1 MRATALTRHGQL
13 RTYCACE
20 RPPSPAVV
28 GSAPIAH
35 AGGRPQNW
43 HDCTETPAPE
53 LLLRG
58 SLVDLFVPYYG
69 NARLFI
75 APPSVGELLLVLPEP
90 TGQSAIPLDEAWS
103 RPELLGSFVY
113 SAAEFGV
120 TEDSADLFVDAV
132 IARLLQAGVKRG
144 VLWVADGIER
154 ASVLGLSQEA
164 DVCLTQLTAPVAP
177 GLDFVIGVSA
187 SLSLDPASGIVEVT
201 NRPLGYF
208 GERAPAGAPVTSGL
222 LALSGP
228 KVGTISYSAAFTGD
242 SLLNAS
248 SWGLQF
254 GHAQASTA
262 NWLPFAAAPA
272 GSVGFSVSV
281 DPSDPFNEVV
291 SAGTAPVIRSRMDFD
306 DKTALTSSLLT
317 RQGAPVRLIARA
329 VPGSPAGLVFNR
341 GPADRPVLLAPIGDF
356 ELAADTG
363 GDTAYLMCGLAGT
376 EAIKFRPQR
385 GQGSDL
391 IRFTP
396 YQPAYAPRYPFS
408 VTSPVS
414 PQTDPTAPLLDG
426 TMTTSWATIVG
437 GSGPPAY
444 VAQPKGAALYG
455 VGGAPYANRK
465 VLAWA
470 DPSAPLPSGE
480 PFPLAGYGQP
490 GAGWSPAEVADF
502 ERQVIAPV
510 RRQII
515 GTPAAAEPKKASQA
529 AAPYTTATPTGQIV
543 SVSDGVWTSILLGQ
557 VTAPGA
563 NGPENLAVC
572 FTKPDP
578 VLQQAFQT
586 GSLFLVAANGA
597 YLGDQHAGDG
607 TPGKDPA
614 FNNTVEIGGWRL
626 AANVGSG
633 NAYGDYRNVMIV
645 KGRRG
650 KLYDQAKPAESLI
663 ANPEKW
669 TQQDFAIPA
678 EPGRDGSFSSRQR
691 RELVVLSQWLQ
702 DYFAAAITGGADYAK
717 FRAIAADPN
726 WTGTLFLRV
735 DVTKVPA
742 DLSGIMAG
750 VTNPD
755 GFVAHH
761 LAIEATPV
769 TGTGSANP
777 GSGGESS
784 MFGLIDYTDPAFRPR
799 AAAPVRPSPGT
810 TYDFTLLTLGVSF
823 VNTAVKKFASLAQLT
838 ATTWFD
844 MPVDHMGDD
853 GNRFCAML
861 LAGTLQVNDGLPVY
875 SLASTEDALFYVAN
889 DVVRKV
895 EITSAVM
902 STRSL
907 GDAEAEDPKDRLA
920 GSWFSLSGFLDFE
933 LIRAPDREDP
943 DETFPLDLFSF
954 GSSPGQDQPRT
965 GLAFAN
971 LGILMTFPPEAPQ
984 DRAFT
989 FDAGELA
996 FDLAASTPR
1005 EGSLFRQFA
1014 LDVGGIVSG
1023 SLTMPPIRSGYLQ
1036 VVTDARLTG
1045 VERGPW
1051 WGIDYVLTMG
1061 SAGHLAGQA
1070 GLNGHLLTAWS
1081 TRRTRERRLGGE
1093 SDDAASYKAGI
1104 RAEAAGYR
1112 RLREADQ
1119 PAVGPSAVDRPAL
1132 AALRHREGS
1141 VPAAAQRDR
1150 APGARAGKAP
1160 AWFHAVLFVRR

>member
-1 MRATALTRHGQL
+1 
-13 RTYCACE
+13 
-20 RPPSPAVV
+20 
-28 GSAPIAH
+28 
-35 AGGRPQNW
+35 
-43 HDCTETPAPE
+43 
-53 LLLRG
+53 
-58 SLVDLFVPYYG
+58 VDLFVPYLG
-69 NARLFI
+69 NARLFR
-75 APPSVGELLLVLPEP
+75 ALQPVGELLLVLHEP
-90 TGQSAIPLDEAWS
+90 AEQSAIPLDQAWS
-103 RPELLGSFVY
+103 SAQLLGSFVY
-113 SAAEFGV
+113 SAAGLGV
-120 TEDSADLFVDAV
+120 TEATAGLFVDAV
-132 IARLLQAGVKRG
+132 IARLQQAGAERG
-144 VLWVADGIER
+144 ILWVAGGVEHIEQ
-154 ASVLGLSQEA
+154 APVLGLSETA
-164 DVCLTQLTAPVAP
+164 MTSLGQLTAPVAP
-177 GLDFVIGVSA
+177 GLDFVIGAVA
-187 SLSLDPASGIVEVT
+187 ALSLHPASGIVQVT
-201 NRPLGYF
+201 NRPVGYT
-208 GERAPAGAPVTSGL
+208 GPHAPAGPTVTSAT

-228 KVGTISYSAAFTGD
+228 KVGTIGYSAAFTGD

-254 GHAQASTA
+254 AHAQASAAGGSGGSSRQASTA

-272 GSVGFSVSV
+272 GSIGFSVTV
-281 DPSDPFNEVV
+281 DLSDPLN
-291 SAGTAPVIRSRMDFD
+291 AAPPIRSRMDFQE

-317 RQGAPVRLIARA
+317 RQGAPVRLIARTSA
-329 VPGSPAGLVFNR
+329 ARPAGLVFDR
-341 GPADRPVLLAPIGDF
+341 GPANRPVLLSPAGDF
-356 ELAADTG
+356 ELATDVG

-396 YQPAYAPRYPFS
+396 YRPAYAPRYPFS

-414 PQTDPTAPLLDG
+414 PPTDPTAPLLDA
-426 TMTTSWATIVG
+426 TVTTSWATIVP
-437 GSGPPAY
+437 GSGTPAY
-444 VAQPKGAALYG
+444 VAQPKGGALYG
-455 VGGAPYANRK
+455 VGGAPYADRK

-470 DPSAPLPSGE
+470 DPSGRLPLDV
-480 PFPLAGYGQP
+480 PFPLAGYGHSADTVTP
-490 GAGWSPAEVADF
+490 GGWSPAEVADF

-515 GTPAAAEPKKASQA
+515 GTPAATGQDSTGQ
-529 AAPYTTATPTGQIV
+529 AAPYTMATPTGQIV
-543 SVSDGVWTSILLGQ
+543 SISDGVWTSILLGR

-563 NGPENLAVC
+563 DGPVSLAVC
-572 FTKPDP
+572 FTKPAP
-578 VLQQAFQT
+578 ALQQAFQT

-614 FNNTVEIGGWRL
+614 FGNAVEIGGWRL
-626 AANVGSG
+626 TANVGSG

-650 KLYDQAKPAESLI
+650 KLYDHANPAESLV

-669 TQQDFAIPA
+669 TQPDFAIPG
-678 EPGRDGSFSSRQR
+678 EPGRDGSFTSRQR

-702 DYFAAAITGGADYAK
+702 DYFAAARTAGADYAK
-717 FRAIAADPN
+717 FYAIAADPT

-750 VTNPD
+750 VTDPD

-761 LAIEATPV
+761 LGIEATPV

-777 GSGGESS
+777 GSGGDSS
-784 MFGLIDYTDPAFRPR
+784 MFGLIDYTEPAFTRPR
-799 AAAPVRPSPGT
+799 PAAPARPVRPAAGT

-823 VNTAVKKFASLAQLT
+823 ANTAVKKFASLAQLT

-844 MPVDHMGDD
+844 MPVDHMGEG
-853 GNRFCAML
+853 GNRFSAML
-861 LAGTLQVNDGLPVY
+861 LSGTLQVNDGLPVY
-875 SLASTEDALFYVAN
+875 SLASTADALFYVAN

-907 GDAEAEDPKDRLA
+907 GDAEAEDPQERLA
-920 GSWFSLSGFLDFE
+920 QSWFGLSGFLDFE
-933 LIRAPDREDP
+933 VIRAPGHDDEDQVI
-943 DETFPLDLFSF
+943 PLDLFSF
-954 GSSPGQDQPRT
+954 GSAPGQDEPRT

-989 FDAGELA
+989 FEAGEMA

-1023 SLTMPPIRSGYLQ
+1023 GLTTPPIRSGYLQ

-1061 SAGHLAGQA
+1061 TAGHLAAQA

-1081 TRRTRERRLGGE
+1081 PRRTRDRRLGGA
-1093 SDDAASYKAGI
+1093 SGDTASYKAGI
-1104 RAEAAGYR
+1104 GLKLPGTGGSGKLISLQSVLRLSIGQIWLRYDTGSAAFLLLLSEIALRVLGLGTLPPGSTLFYLFGDKDGADAPSGLGWYAR
-1112 RLREADQ
+1112 YLREGIGQ
-1119 PAVGPSAVDRPAL
+1119 
-1132 AALRHREGS
+1132 
-1141 VPAAAQRDR
+1141 
-1150 APGARAGKAP
+1150 
-1160 AWFHAVLFVRR
+1160 